1 MALHV
6 CSGATL
12 KCSFGLAPSTLVVL
26 PTNQLM
32 TGHRPAAT
40 IMDHI
45 SMVNI
50 MPFGLCT
57 SLSNPA
63 VAAATSA
70 AQGTLTPQP
79 CIPVTPSPWVPGA
92 ASVILGHQPALNDNC
107 KLMCSWAGVIEVV
120 APGQS
125 GAQIP

>member
-12 KCSFGLAPSTLVVL
+12 RCSQGTAPSTLAVL
-26 PTNQLM
+26 PTRQLM

-40 IMDHI
+40 IMDHV

-57 SLSNPA
+57 SLANPA

-70 AQGTLTPQP
+70 AQGVLTPQP
-79 CIPVTPSPWVPGA
+79 CVPVTPSPWVPGA
-92 ASVILGHQPALNDNC
+92 ASVILGHQPALNDAC
-107 KLMCSWAGVIEVV
+107 KLMCGWAGVIEVV
-120 APGQS
+120 APGQYD
-125 GAQIP
+125 ARIP